1 MFMSG
6 RVQKLLTATLILL
19 SGLGLR
25 AQRVLYSPFIDDHFE
40 VSGKVGDY
48 YWIQKK
54 ETVKIDK
61 RHSTSADTVE
71 VKSFEIYDTR
81 MNLISETT
89 PYVMSDQLLKEYLVC
104 NDDNFDQ
111 LLIQSGKRKTNLL
124 INRYRSNGSIVK
136 EGANLASFPFT
147 ESANSFLLVRSEDKS
162 KKLLLCFE
170 SAQSSSSRLHAILF
184 DENWRQISYRIY
196 DRLFITQPLIQDDFT
211 NYPIESYNSSPVK
224 VANDG
229 EWLMMMPSRANS
241 NYSLFHFFTKD
252 SSFVYREIKSPIYSV
267 SEDVA
272 LSIDNDKQEVIA
284 GVLSSFRYPTLKN
297 VEVVHYSM
305 TGHQIDFDSSY
316 RFNTLVAY
324 KIQDENIIHESF
336 MAVPGAGFMLLKEYG
351 KAYISPYDDN
361 DYNSSRVLKFFFAS
375 NYITSSMKPLSLN
388 RNGYTR
394 YDKIC
399 GTRKIYERGDL
410 CMFYF
415 PASRKDSCWSG
426 IINKEQITEFNVP
439 WLSYLVVP
447 MQRKLFLLY
456 NSFFKNE
463 IRYGN
468 STVLDLKGNLI
479 NDEGLVYWKF
489 GNLLSFQQSRR
500 ISDSELA
507 IPYENNRR
515 YGFAIIRF

>member
-1 MFMSG
+1 MFMFV
-6 RVQKLLTATLILL
+6 RVRKFLTATLILL
-19 SGLGLR
+19 SALSLHG
-25 AQRVLYSPFIDDHFE
+25 QRVLYSPFIDDHFE

-61 RHSTSADTVE
+61 RHPNPVDTVD

-81 MNLISETT
+81 MNPITETR

-104 NDDNFDQ
+104 NNDYFDQ
-111 LLIQSGKRKTNLL
+111 LIIQSGKKKTNLL
-124 INRYRSNGSIVK
+124 INRYRSDGSAVR
-136 EGANLASFPFT
+136 EAANLVSFPFI
-147 ESANSFLLVRSEDKS
+147 ESANSFLLARSEDKT
-162 KKLLLCFE
+162 KILLLCFE
-170 SAQSSSSRLHAILF
+170 SSPGSSLRLHALLF
-184 DENWRQISYRIY
+184 DENWRQITYRIY
-196 DRLFITQPLIQDDFT
+196 ERLFISQPLIQDDFT
-211 NYPIESYNSSPVK
+211 NYPIESYNNSPLK

-229 EWLMMMPSRANS
+229 QWMMMMPSRSNS
-241 NYSLFHFFTKD
+241 NYSLFHFFVKD
-252 SSFVYREIKSPIYSV
+252 SGFVYREIKSPIYSV

-272 LSIDNDKQEVIA
+272 LSIDNEKQEVIA

-305 TGHQIDFDSSY
+305 NNHQFDFDSSY

-324 KIQDENIIHESF
+324 KIQDENLIHESF

-351 KAYISPYDDN
+351 KAYISPYDDA

-375 NYITSSMKPLSLN
+375 NYITSSLKPLSLN

-394 YDKIC
+394 YDKVC

-410 CMFYF
+410 SMFYF
-415 PASRKDSCWSG
+415 PASRTDSCWSG

-439 WLSYLVVP
+439 WLSYLLVP
-447 MQRKLFLLY
+447 MKSKLFLLY

-489 GNLLSFQQSRR
+489 
-500 ISDSELA
+500 
-507 IPYENNRR
+507 
-515 YGFAIIRF
+515 